1 MENRYADLT
10 TKTALQKELSKL
22 RAEWRSV
29 EIDFVG
35 NDLMKVAENIN
46 YKLQQLNER
55 YGQVTGTKLYY

>member
-1 MENRYADLT
+1 MENRYAHLT

-55 YGQVTGTKLYY
+55 YEQVTGTKLYY